1 MPITEVRPATVFKAP
16 TAPFSQG
23 TVSTGTRILQI
34 SGQVPVDAS
43 GQNVGKG
50 DIEAQTEQVIANIRA
65 IVEGAGGSLAD
76 VSRLL
81 IFLTDRAH
89 LAKVMEVRKRHF
101 IEPFPCA
108 TAVVVSGL
116 ANADWDVEIEATA
129 SLA

>member
-1 MPITEVRPATVFKAP
+1 MPITEIRPATVFKAP
-16 TAPFSQG
+16 TAPFSHG
-23 TVSTGTRILQI
+23 TVGTGSRILQI
-34 SGQVPVDAS
+34 SGQVPVDAA
-43 GQNVGKG
+43 GNNVGEG

-65 IVEGAGGSLAD
+65 IVEAAGGSLAD

-101 IEPFPCA
+101 AEPYPCA

-116 ANADWDVEIEATA
+116 ANADWDIEIEVTA
-129 SLA
+129 SLP